1 MNAQI
6 KKVTLAL
13 GMILVATLNITLAS
27 DLSFTDIVARG
38 SGCPA
43 GSTDIVTSPDG
54 KSVSLLF
61 NEMLIELPQYN
72 GENENDVDTD
82 GHRRAS
88 RFDKNI
94 SQKICNILVE
104 AQLPANHKVDRIE
117 VKMDM
122 RGSTFMDEG
131 VEASFHTQLIN
142 YKGPKRQND
151 KKVDFVARKLWLSG
165 PVDEDWIVSKTRNI
179 RINGNCSR
187 HGDQKSQFA
196 IRNILRGSI
205 KPEGQ
210 RLDSML
216 FLGLDSQDLVGKL
229 DVTVHSSPCG
239 GRVTRP
245 SRPSEPRKPTGPTR
259 PSRGGPQLRNCSPG
273 LIFHRPANRCMT
285 KREMVLWDRGLR
297 R

>member
-1 MNAQI
+1 MKTQI
-6 KKVTLAL
+6 KKATLVLGMMLASTLSSTLAD
-13 GMILVATLNITLAS
+13 
-27 DLSFTDIVARG
+27 DLSFTGIVARG

-61 NEMLIELPQYN
+61 NEMLIELPQFN
-72 GENENDVDTD
+72 GENENDVDTS
-82 GHRRAS
+82 GHRRVS

-104 AQLPANHKVDRIE
+104 AQLPAEHKVDRIE
-117 VKMDM
+117 VKIDM

-131 VEASFHTQLIN
+131 VEAFFHSQLVS

-151 KKVDFVARKLWLSG
+151 NKVDFVARKMWLSG
-165 PVDEDWIVSKTRNI
+165 PVDEDWTVSTTKNI

-196 IRNILRGSI
+196 LRNILRGSI
-205 KPEGQ
+205 KPQGQ

-216 FLGLDSQDLVGKL
+216 FLGLDSQDFVGKL

-239 GRVTRP
+239 GRGTL
-245 SRPSEPRKPTGPTR
+245 PTR
-259 PSRGGPQLRNCSPG
+259 PNRPTRPGRGGPQFGECSRG

-285 KREMVLWDRGLR
+285 KREIALAGRSLR